1 MGCTMDVNRYVE
13 STMEMALALGT
24 QELRGIECCSMACDN
39 TPDAAFGLIYEGHG
53 TPWIAVCELCQE
65 DKKNAS
71 YWWNKAL
78 RGESLD
84 DEEE

>member
-1 MGCTMDVNRYVE
+1 MDRNSYIE
-13 STMEMALALGT
+13 STMEMAMG
-24 QELRGIECCSMACDN
+24 RVMNHVIHGVECCAMQCDN
-39 TPDAAFGLIYEGHG
+39 VPEAAYELSFDEHS
-53 TPWIAVCELCQE
+53 TMWIHVCELCQE

-78 RGESLD
+78 RGESFD